1 MMVIIIY
8 LLLSGNGGGAFQID
22 RTQGVIRTLLG
33 LDRETVPVY
42 ELTVMASDKGQ
53 PQLSSSVK
61 VKVTLED
68 VRDSKPKFEK
78 DPYIVFI
85 KENLKERS
93 NVLQVKAASQDLV
106 KGDPITY
113 SIISGNDPLTFV
125 IGIDG
130 MIQTRRKLDYET
142 RSEYILRVRAT
153 SAPYFVETIVNITLQ
168 DVNDNKPVLQNFFMV
183 INVMDDRFPKQPKF
197 KIPAYD
203 PDVSDHL
210 FYVIE
215 TITQGDWVN
224 LNRTTGDLELS
235 STLRNTRKPLT
246 MTVRVSDGTFS
257 ATANGEIMVTS
268 VTTEMLNNSVTLD
281 IYDASIQDFLGSSYE
296 NLRRAIA
303 DVVNCNLD
311 QVAMFNIKSKVIKAL
326 SPQEDDVTQ
335 LKIWLAVY
343 QIDSSSNRQGFYE
356 AEYVRD
362 LIYIN
367 MKEISMKAKITL
379 LPFEDS
385 LCVKEICN
393 FLKPETSVISCLT
406 YTEYTDKSHTYSS
419 SKVVFRTVGAQESFR
434 CPCVKSYRGEHCD
447 NGLNLCYSNP
457 CKGNGKCLSVE
468 GSYSC
473 ICNPGWT
480 GQNCEID
487 ITNSKCPS
495 DSESLGNQLKMNPC
509 QNGGSCKDTG
519 NGFQCECDPKTEVD
533 KPMCELSTRSFKRGA
548 FLAFPGMI

>member
-1 MMVIIIY
+1 MY
-8 LLLSGNGGGAFQID
+8 D
-22 RTQGVIRTLLG
+22 
-33 LDRETVPVY
+33 
-42 ELTVMASDKGQ
+42 LTVIASDKGK

-68 VRDSKPKFEK
+68 VRDSKPKFER

-85 KENLKERS
+85 KENINERS
-93 NVLQVKAASQDLV
+93 DVLQVKAASQDIV
-106 KGDPITY
+106 KGDAITY
-113 SIISGNDPLTFV
+113 SIISGNNPLTFA
-125 IGIDG
+125 IKRDG
-130 MIQTRRKLDYET
+130 TIQTLRKLDYET

-153 SAPYFVETIVNITLQ
+153 SSPYFVETIVNITLQ

-183 INVMDDRFPKQPKF
+183 INVMDGRFPKQPKF

-203 PDVSDHL
+203 PDVSDRL
-210 FYVIE
+210 FYGIQS
-215 TITQGDWVN
+215 ITQGDWVN
-224 LNRTTGDLELS
+224 LNRTTGYLELS

-246 MTVRVSDGTFS
+246 MKVHVSDGIYS
-257 ATANGEIMVTS
+257 STADGEIMVTS
-268 VTTEMLNNSVTLD
+268 VTTEMLNNSLALD
-281 IYDASIQDFLGSSYE
+281 IYDASIQGFLGSSYE

-303 DVVNCNLD
+303 SVVNCNLD

-343 QIDSSSNRQGFYE
+343 QIDSSGNRQGFYE

-367 MKEISMKAKITL
+367 MKEISMKAKVTL

-385 LCVKEICN
+385 LCVKEMCN
-393 FLKPETSVISCLT
+393 FLKPESSVISCLT
-406 YTEYTDKSHTYSS
+406 YTEYTNKSHTFSS
-419 SKVVFRTVGAQESFR
+419 PKVVFRTVGAQESFR

-447 NGLNLCYSNP
+447 NGQNLCYSNP
-457 CKGNGKCLSVE
+457 CLGNGKCVSIE

-473 ICNPGWT
+473 ICNPGWI

-487 ITNSKCPS
+487 ITKSKCPS
-495 DSESLGNQLKMNPC
+495 ESKSPGNQLKMNPC
-509 QNGGSCKDTG
+509 KNGGSCRDTRS
-519 NGFQCECDPKTEVD
+519 GFQCECDPKTEVD
-533 KPMCELSTRSFKRGA
+533 KPLCELSTRSFKRGT
-548 FLAFPGMI
+548 FLAFPGMICSYYSSYRKCG